1 MTSEFPESTMEE
13 VYLIIIMHIINL
25 LKNICSWLSTTLN
38 KIGKIYK
45 LHTDSERPNIQD
57 NKQDPV

>member
-1 MTSEFPESTMEE
+1 MPQD
-13 VYLIIIMHIINL
+13 
-25 LKNICSWLSTTLN
+25 KNN

-57 NKQDPV
+57 NKEDTRVSYQDWNLKII